1 MKATR
6 RFVLLVAA
14 LCAVVRIGMAAPAF
28 AQGSLQFGLLPSR
41 STPETIRNYSPLKA
55 YLERALKREII
66 LCTAPDFREYIRR
79 TRAGEYDFLCTS
91 APMARLAQ
99 QEAGFKP
106 LVRVRDDFYGVL
118 LVATAAP
125 YKKTADL
132 RGKMVAT
139 PDALATASV
148 LGQKLFIDAGLQP
161 GRDIT
166 LRPSPSSTSAA
177 LAVIYGT
184 ADAALTARLRMAL
197 LNFNKNKEESSQF
210 FQSTGYTPVTEED
223 MQSLTPLLKMLNQR
237 LAQEQP

>member
-1 MKATR
+1 MRMKATR

-148 LGQKLFIDAGLQP
+148 LGQKLFMDAGLQR

-184 ADAALTARLRMAL
+184 ADAALISDRSYRTLPSEEKAGLQLLAKTPSALGIIYMAHPRLGAALTAR
-197 LNFNKNKEESSQF
+197 
-210 FQSTGYTPVTEED
+210 
-223 MQSLTPLLKMLNQR
+223 
-237 LAQEQP
+237 